1 MNFRLCP
8 VFLTVLLALSCNAGK
23 ERPSQTPGPAA
34 SSPEEAPRPEAP
46 AAADA
51 SAAPAAEGAPE
62 PAARAAPEK
71 ALPAPPEAQPPE
83 EPEFPYIL
91 QVKSGP
97 PDTKLFLNGEEL
109 KAMNSE
115 AGIRSFSLP
124 GAGNLRFHAGGFTGR
139 EFPSREL
146 PGLLKN
152 GRLEIKLEKAGGSLV
167 LIQEAATGW
176 QPKSAYFSP
185 EGDRV
190 FVPLLGQSGIDV
202 FRLVPQGEAG
212 AGLVH
217 EKRLTVPGS
226 GACGF
231 VEAMTDPRRR
241 ELWVS
246 NMEEHCVHVYN
257 LDSLEYKTRIGTG
270 RMPKVI
276 VLSPSGDLA
285 AVSNWLSQ
293 SVSLIDPGTR
303 EALAE
308 VPVGGTPRGMAF
320 SPDGALLYTAIFDR
334 PEIAVI
340 DMAQKKVKTRFTLYE
355 GEGAAR
361 HVLYRDGKLLV
372 SDMYRGR
379 IAILDAA
386 SGKLLKQVRAGP
398 NLNTIALSPG
408 GKRLLVS
415 SRGRNNPD
423 DYTRPGPEFGTVS
436 VLSPEDLGIEETIWG
451 RNQPTGLAV
460 SPDGNYMV
468 FTDFLDAN
476 LELYKIRQVFQD
488 PASADL

>member
-1 MNFRLCP
+1 MA
-8 VFLTVLLALSCNAGK
+8 LLLVLSCNTGK
-23 ERPSQTPGPAA
+23 EAPSQTPGPAA
-34 SSPEEAPRPEAP
+34 FSPDEAPRPEASSWED
-46 AAADA
+46 AAAGA
-51 SAAPAAEGAPE
+51 GAAAEAGAVAEIAADVEVAAGAEQAPE
-62 PAARAAPEK
+62 PAAGAG
-71 ALPAPPEAQPPE
+71 PPE
-83 EPEFPYIL
+83 EPEFPYML

-97 PDTKLFLNGEEL
+97 PDTKLFLNGEEIR
-109 KAMNSE
+109 AVNSA

-124 GAGNLRFHAGGFTGR
+124 GAGNLRFHAGGFIDR

-146 PGLLKN
+146 PGLVKN
-152 GRLEIKLEKAGGSLV
+152 GRLEIKLERAGGSLV

-202 FRLVPQGEAG
+202 FRFVTGG
-212 AGLVH
+212 AGPRLVH

-231 VEAMTDPRRR
+231 VEAMTDPQRR

-246 NMEEHCVHVYN
+246 NMEEHCVHVYG
-257 LDSLEYKTRIGTG
+257 LDTLEYKTRIETG

-276 VLSPSGDLA
+276 TLSPSGDLA

-293 SVSLIDPGTR
+293 SVSLIDPETR
-303 EALAE
+303 ETLAE

-340 DMAQKKVKTRFTLYE
+340 DLPQRKVKIRFTLYE

-379 IAILDAA
+379 VAILDAA
-386 SGKLLKQVRAGP
+386 SGKLLTQVRAGS
-398 NLNTIALSPG
+398 NLNTIVLSPG
-408 GKRLLVS
+408 GTRLFVS

-436 VLSPEDLGIEETIWG
+436 VLSPEDLAIEETIWG

-476 LELYKIRQVFQD
+476 LELYKTG
-488 PASADL
+488 L

>member
-1 MNFRLCP
+1 MNFRPCV
-8 VFLTVLLALSCNAGK
+8 VFPALALLLALSCNAAK
-23 ERPSQTPGPAA
+23 ERPSPTPEPAA
-34 SSPEEAPRPEAP
+34 SSPEEAPQSEASSAADVAAGAEK
-46 AAADA
+46 AAAE
-51 SAAPAAEGAPE
+51 AE
-62 PAARAAPEK
+62 
-71 ALPAPPEAQPPE
+71 PPE
-83 EPEFPYIL
+83 EPGFPYIL

-97 PDTKLFLNGEEL
+97 PDTKLFLNGEEIR
-109 KAMNSE
+109 AVNSA

-124 GAGNLRFHAGGFTGR
+124 GAGNLRFHAGGFIDR

-152 GRLEIKLEKAGGSLV
+152 GQLEIKLERAEGSLA

-202 FRLVPQGEAG
+202 FRMVTGEAG
-212 AGLVH
+212 LRLVH

-246 NMEEHCVHVYN
+246 NMEEHRVHIYD
-257 LDSLEYKTRIGTG
+257 LDSLEYKARIETG

-276 VLSPSGDLA
+276 TLSPSGDLA

-303 EALAE
+303 ETLAE
-308 VPVGGTPRGMAF
+308 VPAGGTPRGMAF
-320 SPDGALLYTAIFDR
+320 SPDGSLLYTAIFDR

-340 DMAQKKVKTRFTLYE
+340 DLAQRKVKTRFTLYG

-361 HVLYRDGKLLV
+361 YVLYREGKLLV
-372 SDMYRGR
+372 SGMYRGR
-379 IAILDAA
+379 VAILGA
-386 SGKLLKQVRAGP
+386 
-398 NLNTIALSPG
+398 
-408 GKRLLVS
+408 
-415 SRGRNNPD
+415 
-423 DYTRPGPEFGTVS
+423 
-436 VLSPEDLGIEETIWG
+436 
-451 RNQPTGLAV
+451 
-460 SPDGNYMV
+460 
-468 FTDFLDAN
+468 
-476 LELYKIRQVFQD
+476 
-488 PASADL
+488 